1 MGETLSHGSNKGGM
15 WKYFTTPLYLRI
27 CPQMIL
33 TENIACIHLKQVY
46 DIIYTIRNEHRYN
59 LLTSSIL

>member
-1 MGETLSHGSNKGGM
+1 MGETLFHGSNKGGM
-15 WKYFTTPLYLRI
+15 WKYFTTPLYPRI

-33 TENIACIHLKQVY
+33 TENIACIHLKQGH

-59 LLTSSIL
+59 LLTGSIL